1 MRLGETIL
9 KHRQARGLS
18 QEKLSE
24 LVGVSRQAVSKWEVG
39 DAIPDTDKL
48 IPLAR
53 ALGITVDE
61 LLGNVPEEEV
71 QEDSAE
77 PPLSGHYDAS
87 WNTNDFIETSEKRP
101 GWFVTHWYWLG
112 MIPVVWGVCRLVQ
125 LLIVLISALVFT
137 SNVGVGGMF
146 ELVPDFSS
154 GAEEIII
161 AEIPEYNSYFRI
173 D

>member
-18 QEKLSE
+18 QEKLAE

-61 LLGNVPEEEV
+61 LLGNVPEEEEA
-71 QEDSAE
+71 QEGSAE
-77 PPLSGHYDAS
+77 PPLSGSYVAS
-87 WNTNDFIETSEKRP
+87 WVNDEFAAVPEQKT
-101 GWFVTHWYWLG
+101 GWFATHWYWVG
-112 MIPVVWGVCRLVQ
+112 IIPVVWGVWGLIR
-125 LLIVLISALVFT
+125 LLILLFVVLINPL
-137 SNVGVGGMF
+137 
-146 ELVPDFSS
+146 
-154 GAEEIII
+154 I
-161 AEIPEYNSYFRI
+161 RR
-173 D
+173 

>member
-9 KHRQARGLS
+9 KYRQARGLS
-18 QEKLSE
+18 QEKLAE
-24 LVGVSRQAVSKWEVG
+24 QVGVSRQAVSKWEVG

-53 ALGITVDE
+53 TLGITVDE
-61 LLGNVPEEEV
+61 LLGNAPEDENGEEAV
-71 QEDSAE
+71 E
-77 PPLSGHYDAS
+77 PPVSG
-87 WNTNDFIETSEKRP
+87 WTEGEPWEEKRP

-112 MIPVVWGVCRLVQ
+112 LIPAIWGAWQLAQLV
-125 LLIVLISALVFT
+125 IVLVSALLFT
-137 SNVGVGGMF
+137 SNVGVGGAYQIYP
-146 ELVPDFSS
+146 EVSV

-161 AEIPEYNSYFRI
+161 DGGETGFSHFIEF

>member
-9 KHRQARGLS
+9 KNRQARGLS
-18 QEKLSE
+18 QEKLAE

-61 LLGNVPEEEV
+61 LLGNVPEEEEV

-77 PPLSGHYDAS
+77 PPLSGSYDAS
-87 WNTNDFIETSEKRP
+87 WVNDEFAAVPEQKP
-101 GWFVTHWYWLG
+101 GWFATHWYWVG
-112 MIPVVWGVCRLVQ
+112 IVPVVWGVWGLIR
-125 LLIVLISALVFT
+125 LLILLFVVLINPL
-137 SNVGVGGMF
+137 
-146 ELVPDFSS
+146 
-154 GAEEIII
+154 I
-161 AEIPEYNSYFRI
+161 RR
-173 D
+173 